1 MSIFSTKR
9 IKTSSKARSKINL
22 SSHVITT
29 NDFGFS
35 MPVYARE
42 VVPGDQWS
50 INLRAFARLAPLPVP
65 SLTSVKI
72 VNRAYYVRFRNVW
85 RDWEAFWEQRPS
97 IDSNGVPN
105 NITKVPTFTNADFV
119 RILFNNQ
126 NFDDVANITVSTLK
140 STEFLKVYSK
150 AWNYDDIKEV
160 ETPPTSFDGS
170 HIRTKYTT
178 NDYYREQ
185 YKNFDIRIKY
195 VDSKSSVAGSPA
207 EQGYYVGANFTPT
220 GRRVMSVMRALG
232 YNFNLTLA
240 DTTKM
245 SLLPLLCYCRA
256 FYDYILPSKYSND
269 LVFRSLFV
277 KTINDGQASLL
288 IILKYVIK
296 GFFNFYENDYFTA
309 SWTTPFLPDSREQG
323 TITGIVPDYPKRTE
337 GNSDNNTITDP
348 TVSIFNPYGGSQIR
362 SGVDADNQSIT
373 YVSKYAL
380 DAMNALYNWGT
391 RRGLAGNKYF
401 EAIFSTFGVKLPN
414 VMTNRCE
421 FLGSST
427 QIVQISDVMA
437 TAQTNN
443 DGGETGITNLGDY
456 AGKGISAPNPQ
467 RINFEANDYGYFII
481 TSQIIPETGYTQGR
495 SREVMHIDLLD
506 YFDGAYDCMGMQAI
520 RNDELYCDYN
530 NNNDFVA
537 GVSYGGH
544 PSSIFGFTPRY
555 TEYKCG
561 RDLLNG
567 DFRINHLNTGL
578 ESYHTFRLFAP
589 PSQNNPIS
597 NSLSFR
603 QINPENNGS
612 DFDRIFYVTDNV
624 ADHFIMEFD
633 INVSVMRK
641 MKSVQDS
648 IEIDGGQTITVD
660 PDNNLSN

>member
-1 MSIFSTKR
+1 MSVFSTKR
-9 IKTSSKARSKINL
+9 IKTASKDRSKINL

-42 VVPGDQWS
+42 VVPGDKWS
-50 INLRAFARLAPLPVP
+50 INMRAFARLAPLPVP

-72 VNRAYYVRFRNVW
+72 VNRAYYVRFCNVW
-85 RDWEAFWEQRPS
+85 RDWQAFWEQRPS
-97 IDSNGVPN
+97 INSDGTT
-105 NITKVPTFTNADFV
+105 NIVSKVPTFSNADFV

-126 NFDDVANITVSTLK
+126 NVDDVANITVSTLQ
-140 STEFLKVYSK
+140 STEFLRVYSK
-150 AWNYDDIKEV
+150 SWNYDDIKEV

-170 HIRTKYTT
+170 HTRTKYTT
-178 NDYYREQ
+178 EDYYSEQ

-195 VDSKSSVAGSPA
+195 VASKPSVAGSPA
-207 EQGYYVGANFTPT
+207 EQGYYVCVNFTPT
-220 GRRVMSVMRALG
+220 GRRVLSVMRALG
-232 YNFNLTLA
+232 YNFNFTLA

-245 SLLPLLCYCRA
+245 SLLPLLCYCRT

-277 KTINDGQASLL
+277 KTINDGQASLRT
-288 IILKYVIK
+288 ILKYVIR

-309 SWTTPFLPDSREQG
+309 SWVNPYTPNGSASTGGAYLSDFNRNVEGQSLDSN
-323 TITGIVPDYPKRTE
+323 TSVFHPDYGSVIYTPD
-337 GNSDNNTITDP
+337 GDGVP
-348 TVSIFNPYGGSQIR
+348 TTSLSYI
-362 SGVDADNQSIT
+362 
-373 YVSKYAL
+373 SKYAL
-380 DAMNALYNWGT
+380 DSMQALYNWGT

-443 DGGETGITNLGDY
+443 DGGELGITNLGDY

-467 RINFEANDYGYFII
+467 RINFEANDYGYVII

-530 NNNDFVA
+530 NNTDYVA
-537 GVSYGGH
+537 GDSYGGH

-589 PSQNNPIS
+589 PSQDNPIS

-612 DFDRIFYVTDNV
+612 DFDRIFYVTDNI

-633 INVSVMRK
+633 INAIAMRK

-648 IEIDGGQTITVD
+648 IEIDGGQTINVD

>member
-9 IKTSSKARSKINL
+9 IKTASKDRSKINL

-97 IDSNGVPN
+97 IDSNGTPN
-105 NITKVPTFTNADFV
+105 NITKVPTFSNADFV
-119 RILFNNQ
+119 RIFLGNNIGQFNPDSPEGFQPETTEFVTAVKVDIPNG
-126 NFDDVANITVSTLK
+126 S
-140 STEFLKVYSK
+140 STEEIKKKEAAYNHLDVPLVFLPPIGLGTGGGYS
-150 AWNYDDIKEV
+150 
-160 ETPPTSFDGS
+160 
-170 HIRTKYTT
+170 
-178 NDYYREQ
+178 
-185 YKNFDIRIKY
+185 
-195 VDSKSSVAGSPA
+195 
-207 EQGYYVGANFTPT
+207 GYNFTST
-220 GRRVMSVMRALG
+220 GRRVLSVMRSLG
-232 YNFNLTLA
+232 YNFNWNTD

-245 SLLPLLCYCRA
+245 SLLPLLCYCRT

-277 KTINDGQASLL
+277 KTINDGQNSLRT
-288 IILKYVIK
+288 ILKYVIQ

-309 SWTTPFLPDSREQG
+309 SWTTPFLPDSKQQG
-323 TITGIVPDYPKRTE
+323 SITGIVPDYPKRTE
-337 GNSDNNTITDP
+337 GNTDNNTITDP

-443 DGGETGITNLGDY
+443 DGGESGITNLGDY

-467 RINFEANDYGYFII
+467 RINFEANDYGYVII

-495 SREVMHIDLLD
+495 SRETMHIDLLD

-520 RNDELYCDYN
+520 RNDELYSDYRN
-530 NNNDFVA
+530 VFEYIA
-537 GVSYGGH
+537 GGSYGGH
-544 PSSIFGFTPRY
+544 PSSIFGFVPRY

-567 DFRINHLNTGL
+567 DFRVPHLNTGL

-589 PSQNNPIS
+589 PSQDNPIS

-612 DFDRIFYVTDNV
+612 DFDRIFYVTDDV

>member
-1 MSIFSTKR
+1 MSVFSTKR
-9 IKTSSKARSKINL
+9 IKTASKDRSKINL

-97 IDSNGVPN
+97 IDSNGTPN
-105 NITKVPTFTNADFV
+105 IINKVPTFSNADFV
-119 RILFNNQ
+119 RIFFDNQ
-126 NFDDVANITVSTLK
+126 NIDDDANITISTLK
-140 STEFLKVYSK
+140 NTDFVQ
-150 AWNYDDIKEV
+150 IV
-160 ETPPTSFDGS
+160 TSQWDYAPLPDND
-170 HIRTKYTT
+170 RETT
-178 NDYYREQ
+178 NDSARSAYSHVDVQ
-185 YKNFDIRIKY
+185 IKF
-195 VDSKSSVAGSPA
+195 SSASPSRPNVPA
-207 EQGYYVGANFTPT
+207 EKGYYVGARFTSV
-220 GRRVMSVMRALG
+220 GRRVLSVVRSLG
-232 YNFNLTLA
+232 YNINWTLS

-245 SLLPLLCYCRA
+245 SLLPLLCYCRS

-277 KTINDGQASLL
+277 KTINDGQNSLRT
-288 IILKYVIK
+288 ILKYVIQ

-309 SWTTPFLPDSREQG
+309 SWVNPYSPNGSAS
-323 TITGIVPDYPKRTE
+323 TGGAHLTDYKRNVEGEPLEADASVFHPDY
-337 GNSDNNTITDP
+337 
-348 TVSIFNPYGGSQIR
+348 GSVLYHPDGD
-362 SGVDADNQSIT
+362 GVPSTGLSYI
-373 YVSKYAL
+373 SKYAL
-380 DAMNALYNWGT
+380 DSLQALYNWGT
-391 RRGLAGNKYF
+391 RRGLSGNKYF

-467 RINFEANDYGYFII
+467 RINFEANDYGYVII

-495 SREVMHIDLLD
+495 SRETMHIDLLD
-506 YFDGAYDCMGMQAI
+506 YFDGSYDCMGMQAI
-520 RNDELYCDYN
+520 RNDELYSDYRSKTDYDN
-530 NNNDFVA
+530 
-537 GVSYGGH
+537 GKSYGGH
-544 PSSIFGFTPRY
+544 PSAIFGFIPRY

-567 DFRINHLNTGL
+567 DFRVPHLNTGL
-578 ESYHTFRLFAP
+578 ESYHTFRLFSP
-589 PSQNNPIS
+589 PSPDNPIS

-612 DFDRIFYVTDNV
+612 DFDRIFYVTDDV